1 MTIDKKLENTKLTI
15 SVGGKLNTVTSPQ
28 LSAEV
33 ADLSGI
39 TELVFDLENLEQIT
53 SAGLRVLLGAQCT
66 MEEQQGKMIVR
77 HVNEAIQE
85 IFVLTGFVNFLTIE

>member
-1 MTIDKKLENTKLTI
+1 MTIDKKLESTKLTI
-15 SVGGKLNTVTSPQ
+15 SVAGKLNTVTSPQ
-28 LSAEV
+28 LGAEV

-66 MEEQQGKMIVR
+66 MDEQGKMIVR
-77 HVNEAIQE
+77 HVSEAIRE